1 MAFGPGGPVGGK
13 NGYITYRMIHD
24 SGTSGIKRNR
34 APNGGCGCLSAI
46 LIVVVIVIIA
56 VIVNH

>member
-1 MAFGPGGPVGGK
+1 MGGK